1 MTLSRGTSFGAD
13 LKLFDSCNPVLPRSG
28 RYTRSCTVPRVG
40 RLFIGYGHF
49 ALTKRALEQDWK
61 KTHWDLWLDGR
72 RVNLKAFGTSDR
84 TLVAFPAAG
93 GKDVVLREWDLML
106 EHAEAGRHT
115 LRYRSRSSTGSTDAT
130 WIFTVA
136 GGG

>member
-1 MTLSRGTSFGAD
+1 VAKAR
-13 LKLFDSCNPVLPRSG
+13 
-28 RYTRSCTVPRVG
+28 
-40 RLFIGYGHF
+40 
-49 ALTKRALEQDWK
+49 
-61 KTHWDLWLDGR
+61 
-72 RVNLKAFGTSDR
+72 LKAFGTSDR